1 MQGQKKTEEQKNGIW
16 ARLMKMLYKD
26 LRAGPS
32 GADPSSLLG
41 TTVETEEDILH
52 VKELPT
58 FGGKLGPQ
66 AVELLA
72 TYLTAPY
79 LRVPLVL
86 NFFSTPE
93 HLQVGC

>member
-1 MQGQKKTEEQKNGIW
+1 MRVFQ
-16 ARLMKMLYKD
+16 D
-26 LRAGPS
+26 
-32 GADPSSLLG
+32 
-41 TTVETEEDILH
+41 VLH

-79 LRVPLVL
+79 LRIPLVL
-86 NFFSTPE
+86 NFFATPE
-93 HLQVGC
+93 HLQVQYLSSLSCK